1 MKKLHV
7 LGAACACLA
16 FLQTSVNAA
25 VISFENDEAGWQA
38 AAGGSGSVTLLDFE
52 SITGSTT
59 VPIVGDEF
67 SSFAGQPSFALAP
80 QSASAELFVGN
91 PTPQIPTPPS
101 GVNMF
106 YPTCDP
112 SCEGIVTLT
121 FGTPVTS
128 VGAIFVDV
136 EGDFAT
142 TGFSLTPGATVPEVS
157 FTSNQGQASF
167 SFLGFVSDSP
177 FTSVD
182 IHFATRP
189 GSDGVLIDDLQ
200 YAVVPV
206 PAAVWLFG
214 SGLLGLIGMSRR
226 KNES

>member
-1 MKKLHV
+1 MRILHV
-7 LGAACACLA
+7 LGAVCACLS
-16 FLQTSVNAA
+16 FLQSSVNAA
-25 VISFENDEAGWQA
+25 VVSFENDQAGWQA
-38 AAGGSGSVTLLDFE
+38 AAGSPGSVTLIDFE

-59 VPIVGDEF
+59 VPIAGDEF
-67 SSFAGQPSFALAP
+67 SSFAGQPTFAVAP
-80 QSASAELFVGN
+80 QSEFAELFVGS
-91 PTPQIPTPPS
+91 PTSQIPTPPS
-101 GVNMF
+101 GDNMF
-106 YPTCDP
+106 HPTCDL

-142 TGFSLTPGATVPEVS
+142 TGFSLTPGASVPEVS
-157 FTSNQGQASF
+157 FSRNQGGGSF
-167 SFLGFVSDSP
+167 SFLGLVSDSP

-226 KNES
+226 KKVD